1 MFNHIHRI
9 SNDYRL
15 KIILYK
21 LLICMIQHIEN
32 QDNTLFQ
39 NSKIYNAVHNVLTY
53 RGCEIKGAFHSITFT
68 NGYSCC
74 SLVTNSLMESFN
86 GQRHGGAREELL
98 G

>member
-1 MFNHIHRI
+1 
-9 SNDYRL
+9 
-15 KIILYK
+15 
-21 LLICMIQHIEN
+21 MIQHIEN

-39 NSKIYNAVHNVLTY
+39 NSKKYNAVHNVLTY

-98 G
+98 GKKTQNGGWRKVESPDNNKLD